1 MNDPVPAVDG
11 GAVPPV
17 PAVDGGKETWE
28 QKEIDLA
35 WDLVV
40 RGLER
45 QPEILGD
52 LRGRT
57 GTLLAAAGVVVSVVI
72 GFFAADSS
80 SIGPVSGILLLVGFL
95 PAVLAVKECWLVLRP
110 LGYDDLDTD
119 LEAYQKLRPPDSG
132 RAFELRTKEGCP
144 SPSLPRA
151 SRSMPT
157 RKRVWSRSTSA
168 WKRVWEWRRALEKR
182 LERSASVTR
191 TADDSLGLTI
201 NQLYRKA
208 QALAVEQAQAQAAK
222 QAQDQGLTAEQVQ
235 AAQAQAAKQARAQ
248 YRWWRVT
255 LNQRSVRR
263 LRDVA
268 KSAQAESTPE
278 DLSRNNLI
286 PKPRPAVQL
295 DGDRSADRSVRHR
308 RSVVRNSAPS
318 VDCRGCSPL
327 LTRRGSGA
335 AQVTE
340 ELGS

>member
-1 MNDPVPAVDG
+1 M
-11 GAVPPV
+11 
-17 PAVDGGKETWE
+17 
-28 QKEIDLA
+28 
-35 WDLVV
+35 
-40 RGLER
+40 
-45 QPEILGD
+45 
-52 LRGRT
+52 
-57 GTLLAAAGVVVSVVI
+57 VSVVI

-119 LEAYQKLRPPDSG
+119 LEAYEKLRPPDSG

-235 AAQAQAAKQARAQ
+235 AAQAQAAEQARAQ

-278 DLSRNNLI
+278 DLTAEITSFLSLVRQSNWMVIDQLTEAFGTA
-286 PKPRPAVQL
+286 AVLFGIQL
-295 DGDRSADRSVRHR
+295 
-308 RSVVRNSAPS
+308 
-318 VDCRGCSPL
+318 L
-327 LTRRGSGA
+327 LWIAAAVALYLHGAGA
-335 AQVTE
+335 APHK
-340 ELGS
+340 